1 MEPRNPYQPPATDV
15 SAQPTGGTDQTGP
28 FSPSGRF
35 GRLSYIAW
43 GTLLGVAGQLVTL
56 AFGGTA
62 LMTPAIDTSGQ
73 PMMPEIGGAALA
85 GLIVVGLVTAVIGVI
100 FAIRR
105 CHDFNASGWLVLLF
119 LIPLVNLI
127 FLLFMLFKPGTEG
140 ANSYGPPRV
149 TPGWE
154 KVVGIIGAVLI
165 GLMLVMMVFAIAAPF
180 ILGVAPPGGA

>member
-1 MEPRNPYQPPATDV
+1 MATPNPYQPPTADV
-15 SAQPTGGTDQTGP
+15 SAQPIGGTDQTGP
-28 FSPSGRF
+28 FSPKGRF

-43 GTLLGVAGQLVTL
+43 AALLGVAGQLVSL

-62 LMTPAIDTSGQ
+62 LMTPAFDASGQ
-73 PMMPEIGGAALA
+73 PVMPEIGGAALA
-85 GLIVVGLVTAVIGVI
+85 GLIVVGLATAVIGAI

-127 FLLFMLFKPGTEG
+127 FALFMVFKPGTEG

-165 GLMLVMMVFAIAAPF
+165 GIMLVMMLVAIAAPLL
-180 ILGVAPPGGA
+180 LGVAPQG